1 MVIEAKI
8 LNSCAGAVCIPIIVP
23 LLRKETRRESRR
35 PTPFNRRLN
44 PEAAAHHFGPEMQ
57 GFSYVDCA
65 AEVSI
70 QNRQGS
76 GFRNA
81 APVSHQ
87 KQPHQNATNVI
98 EIEQKRSKINGA
110 DRYSAAH
117 NGLVAGSSPARPTNK
132 TGRFLHGWK

>member
-1 MVIEAKI
+1 MVIEAEI
-8 LNSCAGAVCIPIIVP
+8 VNSCAGAVCIPIIVP

-81 APVSHQ
+81 ASFAPETTSSERNECDRNRTKTQ
-87 KQPHQNATNVI
+87 QN
-98 EIEQKRSKINGA
+98 QRS
-110 DRYSAAH
+110 
-117 NGLVAGSSPARPTNK
+117 
-132 TGRFLHGWK
+132 